1 MDLFNKK
8 RIKEL
13 QIVDET
19 LRNQKQKLIEELKYK
34 DKQIKELEKDKDN
47 QTKEISRLLDDS
59 QNLVQWIQKI
69 LEVARIYDC
78 KNELDTITIPI
89 IKTEKRKLDGL
100 ERPYVQTDIIIPSIH
115 FSFSNVDYDIDSTW
129 IR

>member
-13 QIVDET
+13 QIVNET
-19 LRNQKQKLIEELKYK
+19 LRNQKQKLIKELEYK

-89 IKTEKRKLDGL
+89 NKTEKRKLDGL
-100 ERPYVQTDIIIPSIH
+100 ESPYVQTDIVIPSIH

>member
-19 LRNQKQKLIEELKYK
+19 LRNQKQKLIKELEYK

-89 IKTEKRKLDGL
+89 NKTEKRKLDGL